1 MNGRRAASKR
11 PSMFEVAKLAGVSH
25 QTVSRVINHS
35 PDVSA
40 KTREKVQRAI
50 DELGYLPSNS
60 ARALASS
67 RSRTIGLIAGGNRF
81 YGPVS
86 TMASIEEAARVHG
99 LFTSVMMLQGA
110 VCEPSEFASMC
121 RTFEEQNV
129 DAFIFI
135 TPTDMMFEAAFRVH
149 VRQPRVLITSTHGTM
164 SVGEAMRLLDSTRRS
179 TISLVGNDQWGAMED
194 IARLVDEYGH
204 RNVLYFAGPRDW
216 RDAYTRLLAWNRSC
230 AVHRLNSVTIQCHSW
245 DAGEAYRRMNHVLEN
260 VGRTGVRP
268 PTCVV
273 CANDNMAV
281 GVMRALHE
289 HGVRIPQDVSV
300 VGFDDLAAM
309 DNLTPPLTTVRPD
322 FDQLGIAAMREVLY
336 LLGAGAENPFSI
348 SRHGIGL
355 IPCEVIRRRS
365 LGPTR
370 TV

>member
-1 MNGRRAASKR
+1 
-11 PSMFEVAKLAGVSH
+11 MFEVAKLAGVSH

-86 TMASIEEAARVHG
+86 TMASIEEAARRHG
-99 LFTSVMMLQGA
+99 LFTSVMLLQGA
-110 VCEPSEFASMC
+110 ACTQEEFNGMC

-129 DAFIFI
+129 DAFIVNA
-135 TPTDMMFEAAFRVH
+135 PTDMMFEAALRAP
-149 VRQPRVLITSTHGTM
+149 VRQPRVLITSTHGAM
-164 SVGEAMRLLDSTRRS
+164 SVAEGLRMLSSAKRQTVS
-179 TISLVGNDQWGAMED
+179 IVGNDQWGGMESV
-194 IARLVDEYGH
+194 AQVVTEYGH
-204 RNVLYFAGPRDW
+204 KNVLYFAGPRDW
-216 RDAYTRLLAWNRSC
+216 RDAMTRLLAWNRSC
-230 AVHRLNSVTIQCHSW
+230 ADLGVNSVTVQCASW

-260 VGRTGVRP
+260 IGRTGVRP
-268 PTCVV
+268 PSCVV

-289 HGVRIPQDVSV
+289 HGVLIPQDMSV

-309 DNLTPPLTTVRPD
+309 DNMTPPLSTVHPN
-322 FDQLGIAAMREVLY
+322 FDDLGTVAMREVLY
-336 LLGAGAENPFSI
+336 LLGEGKENAFAI
-348 SRHGIGL
+348 SNHGVGL
-355 IPCEVIRRRS
+355 IPCEFIRRRS
-365 LGPTR
+365 LGPADIA
-370 TV
+370 